1 MARSHVLSSTKQRTR
16 EVALFERLSF
26 SKEVASLDVFPKGE
40 IRKVVACCP
49 FDCLNSHISGKFSE
63 EFS

>member
-16 EVALFERLSF
+16 EVASFEGLSF
-26 SKEVASLDVFPKGE
+26 RKEVASLDVFSNGE

-49 FDCLNSHISGKFSE
+49 FDC
-63 EFS
+63 

>member
-16 EVALFERLSF
+16 EVASFEGLSF
-26 SKEVASLDVFPKGE
+26 SKEVASLDVLSKGE

-49 FDCLNSHISGKFSE
+49 FDW
-63 EFS
+63 